1 MYKKIVVAVDG
12 SNTGNLAL
20 FEAIRLAKEQNAEL
34 RIVHVFDETAL
45 SFSKRY
51 PNAVELQKTFI
62 DAGKDVLTE
71 AKNTAQQQNIKAE
84 TIFLESLKGISK
96 ELADYAKKW
105 PADIIVMGTH
115 GRSGLDRLLLGSV
128 AEKLVRLSEV
138 PVLLIPGK

>member
-1 MYKKIVVAVDG
+1 MYKKIIVAVDG

-20 FEAIRLAKEQNAEL
+20 FEAIKLTKEQNAEL
-34 RIVHVFDETAL
+34 RIVHVFDEAAL
-45 SFSKRY
+45 SFIGLY
-51 PNAVELQKTFI
+51 PNAMELQETFI
-62 DAGKDVLTE
+62 DAGKKVLAE
-71 AKNTAQQQNIKAE
+71 AKKIADQQNVKAE
-84 TIFLESLKGISK
+84 TVFLETLKGISK
-96 ELADYAKKW
+96 DLADYAKQW